1 MSIKS
6 NWSTVLLKTTVSSL
20 IFCVDHLSIQ
30 VGGVLKSPI
39 IVVLLS
45 VSPFI
50 SVNICFIFRCPLLGA
65 FRLTSVISSFIDPF
79 IIIWCSSLS
88 FVTVFV
94 LLSVLSDMNITTPAF
109 LHEIP
114 FMSLHFQSGKYNF

>member
-1 MSIKS
+1 M
-6 NWSTVLLKTTVSSL
+6 
-20 IFCVDHLSIQ
+20 
-30 VGGVLKSPI
+30 LKSPI
-39 IVVLLS
+39 IVILLS

-50 SVNICFIFRCPLLGA
+50 SVKICFIFRCLVLGA
-65 FRLTSVISSFIDPF
+65 FRLTSVISCCIDPF

-94 LLSVLSDMNITTPAF
+94 LMSVLSNMIIATPAF

-114 FMSLHFQSGKYNF
+114 LISLTFSQANITFKHISDHAPLCGKVFNFTSLSCLTFNIL